1 MGIKER
7 REREREMRQQQIL
20 DAAKKVFSVKGFRS
34 ATMEDIAREAELS
47 PGALY
52 TYFNKKDD
60 LFASLNIRVL
70 EALIDRA
77 EALRGR
83 TDIGPAEKIP
93 EMMEIYLDVYE
104 SEPLIFASLFNL
116 QCGKDFWNLSDEI
129 YTKINRLAET
139 SCRATA
145 GIIEDAI
152 REKTLMDFHPMALT
166 DIIWGLF
173 SGLVLW
179 DESKRLTNPRKE
191 FLKETARLGAR
202 ILLRGLQKQA

>member
-20 DAAKKVFSVKGFRS
+20 DAAKKVFSVKGFRA

-60 LFASLNIRVL
+60 LYASLNIRLL
-70 EALIDRA
+70 EALIDRT

-83 TDIGPAEKIP
+83 TDIGTAEKIP
-93 EMMEIYLDVYE
+93 ELMEMFLEVYD
-104 SEPLIFASLFNL
+104 SEPLVFASLFNL
-116 QCGKDFWNLSDEI
+116 QCGRDFWNLSEEI
-129 YTKINRLAET
+129 YNRINKLAET
-139 SCRATA
+139 SCRITA
-145 GIIEDAI
+145 GIIEEAI
-152 REKTLMDFHPMALT
+152 REKTVIEAHPMALT
-166 DIIWGLF
+166 DIVWGLF

-179 DESKRLTNPRKE
+179 DESKRLTDPRKD
-191 FLKETARLGAR
+191 FLKQTARLGAD
-202 ILLRGLQKQA
+202 IFLRGIRRQG